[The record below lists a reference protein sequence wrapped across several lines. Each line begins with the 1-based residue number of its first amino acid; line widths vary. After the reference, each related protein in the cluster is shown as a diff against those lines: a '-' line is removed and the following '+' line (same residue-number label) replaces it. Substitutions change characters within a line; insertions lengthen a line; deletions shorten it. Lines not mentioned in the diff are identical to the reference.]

1 MADVADYADRLRET
15 LLATRP
21 RATRGFRHRELLA
34 AGVAGADDEV
44 WRRRCG
50 QHRAG
55 ALHRRPPGTDRGKP
69 DSAVE
74 RLALD
79 LLESARSFVRS
90 MVRLPADTGVY
101 FTGELEARFNA
112 LLDQIQPEAEKNLI
126 AYADTQLQQLRQEV
140 DRLLVLARAE
150 VGRPLPIVR
159 RAAYK
164 RAPSKRALEQAKQA
178 RANRRAA
185 QALVTRVGS
194 LRKLVDKA
202 RPSEGQK
209 VRANLVL
216 DAPLTERF
224 TAARAK
230 TRVLVRLQE
239 VLRQAETEAPRQK
252 KQIARVKALVQA
264 DSSTANIHV
273 GGVAPQEGRSHAHIP
288 QEAGGEYE
296 APDQ

>member
-15 LLATRP
+15 LLATALVP
-21 RATRGFRHRELLA
+21 LAGFATASFWLRESLERTTKFGGDVVASTVLA
-34 AGVAGADDEV
+34 RFTGA
-44 WRRRCG
+44 R
-50 QHRAG
+50 
-55 ALHRRPPGTDRGKP
+55 PGTDRGKP

-252 KQIARVKALVQA
+252 KHIARVKALV
-264 DSSTANIHV
+264 NKRIP
-273 GGVAPQEGRSHAHIP
+273 APQISTS
-288 QEAGGEYE
+288 AG
-296 APDQ
+296 

>member
-15 LLATRP
+15 LLATALVP
-21 RATRGFRHRELLA
+21 LAGFATASFWLRESLERTTKFGGDVVASTVLA
-34 AGVAGADDEV
+34 RFTGA
-44 WRRRCG
+44 R
-50 QHRAG
+50 
-55 ALHRRPPGTDRGKP
+55 PGTDRGKP

-252 KQIARVKALVQA
+252 KQIARVKALV
-264 DSSTANIHV
+264 NKRIP
-273 GGVAPQEGRSHAHIP
+273 APQISTS
-288 QEAGGEYE
+288 AG
-296 APDQ
+296 

>member
-15 LLATRP
+15 LLATALVP
-21 RATRGFRHRELLA
+21 LAGFATASFWLRESLERTTKFGGDVVASTVLA
-34 AGVAGADDEV
+34 RFTGA
-44 WRRRCG
+44 R
-50 QHRAG
+50 
-55 ALHRRPPGTDRGKP
+55 PGTDRGKP
-69 DSAVE
+69 DPAVE

-101 FTGELEARFNA
+101 FTGELETRFNA

-224 TAARAK
+224 TTARAK

-252 KQIARVKALVQA
+252 KQIARVKALV
-264 DSSTANIHV
+264 NKRIP
-273 GGVAPQEGRSHAHIP
+273 APQISTS
-288 QEAGGEYE
+288 AG
-296 APDQ
+296 